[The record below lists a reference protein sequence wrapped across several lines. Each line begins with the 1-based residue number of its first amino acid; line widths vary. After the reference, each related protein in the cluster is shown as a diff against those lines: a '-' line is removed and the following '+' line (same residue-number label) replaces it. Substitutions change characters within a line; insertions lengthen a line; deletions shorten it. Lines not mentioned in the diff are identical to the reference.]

1 MSGSSRQMSME
12 VVAAAVARPIVKTGE
27 AKSSW
32 RLTCSDTAWECFAE
46 LILYSALLVCVSLAV
61 RRCWNRWARRMTG
74 YRFIS
79 RHDASHE
86 VVGLREVEMEEGLG
100 GIVDAEEF
108 GHSGGTCL
116 GPDGLHRTSSAHS
129 IDSYDDMAGRIH
141 VDEYAPPIST
151 LTAWVKEVTPA
162 MNDMKVAVDVAA
174 ATAAAK
180 IKAASSTVGHSALQ
194 VDSAPSALHSTATD
208 VAGQQQAQQPHS
220 VLSCA
225 VEDASS
231 TGGTSNGA
239 VHCELHK
246 VTLAWS
252 ATIGTGAVRT
262 GGCRDSNQD
271 FELTLV
277 ELLEAFRVTTS
288 IMELFGSLMA
298 PAVKNDQANLEKVR
312 QAWKKHGQPSTLR
325 GLLQAEIDAKIHRP
339 GGNLKDPS
347 AAIALVWVRR
357 SLAFQAGMLEGL
369 AEDPSATLSA
379 AASEAYKRHLEPHHN
394 FILRN
399 TFRIGLNAMPTKEEL
414 MERLAPGDLNSRE
427 REAVCNA
434 DIRELVD
441 LQGHVLGAVEV
452 LLDQLGLER
461 RASGVEKRA
470 K

>member
-1 MSGSSRQMSME
+1 ME
-12 VVAAAVARPIVKTGE
+12 VVAAAVARPIVKSAE

-32 RLTCSDTAWECFAE
+32 RLTCSDTPWECFAE
-46 LILYSALLVCVSLAV
+46 LLLYSALLICLSFAV
-61 RRCWNRWARRMTG
+61 RRCWSRRMAG
-74 YRFIS
+74 YRSIS
-79 RHDASHE
+79 RHDKLAMHE
-86 VVGLREVEMEEGLG
+86 VVGLREVEMEEGCG
-100 GIVDAEEF
+100 GVVDAEEF
-108 GHSGGTCL
+108 GQSGG
-116 GPDGLHRTSSAHS
+116 GLPSRAGLQRSSSADS

-151 LTAWVKEVTPA
+151 LTAWVKDVTPA

-180 IKAASSTVGHSALQ
+180 MKAASSTVGKTATPT
-194 VDSAPSALHSTATD
+194 PSEHSTLQADNGLYLATD
-208 VAGQQQAQQPHS
+208 VEPQQETRQQS
-220 VLSCA
+220 DIA
-225 VEDASS
+225 VDDATTATSS
-231 TGGTSNGA
+231 KSGTRSSA
-239 VHCELHK
+239 VHGELHK

-252 ATIGTGAVRT
+252 ATIGTHGVVQT
-262 GGCRDSNQD
+262 GGTSDEGQEL
-271 FELTLV
+271 ELTVV

-312 QAWKKHGQPSTLR
+312 QAWQKHGQPSTLR
-325 GLLQAEIDAKIHRP
+325 GLLQAEIDAKIHKP

-357 SLAFQAGMLEGL
+357 SLAFQAGMLKGL
-369 AEDPSATLSA
+369 EQNRSTTLSA

-414 MERLAPGDLNSRE
+414 MERLAPGDMSVHD
-427 REAVCNA
+427 REAVCYA
-434 DIRELVD
+434 DITELVD
-441 LQGHVLGAVEV
+441 LQGRVLGAVEI

-461 RASGVEKRA
+461 RGK
-470 K
+470 